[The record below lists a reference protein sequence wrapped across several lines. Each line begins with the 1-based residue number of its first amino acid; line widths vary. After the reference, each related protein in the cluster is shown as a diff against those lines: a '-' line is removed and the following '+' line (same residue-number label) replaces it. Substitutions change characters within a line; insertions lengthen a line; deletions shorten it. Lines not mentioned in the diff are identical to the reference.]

1 MISIEE
7 LNNKIKIEAEELIE
21 KKIVYKV
28 NFLSEEEKELFKK
41 KVLELVSSGNIV
53 ELQNIIKEDFRDTSR
68 ILQNNKWSVLEKLTN
83 DKYIEAIINIYLINN
98 ISNIEERYNILD
110 TIPVITGKGIEEL
123 KRLKKIYGE

>member
-7 LNNKIKIEAEELIE
+7 LNNKIKMEAEELIE

-53 ELQNIIKEDFRDTSR
+53 ELQNIIKEDFWDTSR

>member
-7 LNNKIKIEAEELIE
+7 LNNKIKMEAEELIE